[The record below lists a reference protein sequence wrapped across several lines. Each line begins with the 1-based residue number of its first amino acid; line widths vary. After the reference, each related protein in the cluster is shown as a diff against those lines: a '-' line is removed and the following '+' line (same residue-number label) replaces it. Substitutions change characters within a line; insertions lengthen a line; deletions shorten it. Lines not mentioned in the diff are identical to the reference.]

1 MTDLDLCY
9 LSAGEALSRF
19 KNRTLSPVELLRA
32 LIARAE
38 AVEPKVN
45 ALPMKHFEQ
54 ALEQAKK
61 AEAKYMKSDGRVRA
75 LEGIPLA
82 VKDETAM
89 KGWRT
94 TYGSTIFKDNIDTY
108 THPAAERLL
117 KAGVVVHARSA
128 APEFSCAPFAHSK
141 LWGITRTP
149 WNLDYSCGGS
159 SGGAGASLASGTTTL
174 ATGSDIGGSIRIP
187 ASMSGVCGYKPPY
200 GRNPEPGPF
209 NLDQYCHFGPLART
223 VGDIA
228 LFQNVVAGPHPADI
242 VSLRPKL
249 RIPAKL
255 GDIKGW
261 KIALTVD
268 YGCYDVESDVIR
280 QTRAAADVF
289 RQAGATV
296 DEVELGWDREKIAA
310 AGWAHFG
317 AIFATWVARMLAEHR
332 NEMTDYAVHFGE
344 RAMQSKKEDFLA
356 GLEYEVEM
364 YRSFGALMQKYRIL
378 LCPTLPLPA
387 VEAGESYVH
396 RKLII
401 DNKPQESL
409 LHWLTTACFNILS
422 RCPVM
427 SMPSGLASNG
437 VPTGLSIVG
446 RTYDD
451 VGVMRAAA
459 AYEREGGA
467 WYNSPKRRP
476 NL

>member
-1 MTDLDLCY
+1 MADLDLCY
-9 LSAGEALSRF
+9 MSASEALSRF
-19 KNRTLSPVELLRA
+19 RNRSLSPVELLQA

-38 AVEPKVN
+38 EVELKVN
-45 ALPMKHFEQ
+45 ALPMTLYDK
-54 ALEQAKK
+54 ALDAAKK
-61 AEAKYMKSDGRVRA
+61 AEQRYMKTDGRPRA

-82 VKDETAM
+82 VKDETAI
-89 KGWRT
+89 KGLRT
-94 TYGSTIFKDNIDTY
+94 TYGSLIFKDNVDQS

-117 KAGVVVHARSA
+117 KAGAIVHARSA

-200 GRNPEPGPF
+200 GRNPESPPF

-228 LFQNVVAGPHPADI
+228 LFQNVVAGPHPDDI

-249 RIPAKL
+249 RVPANL

-261 KIALTVD
+261 KVALTVD
-268 YGCYDVESDVIR
+268 YGCFDVEPDVIR
-280 QTRAAADVF
+280 QTRAAAEAF
-289 RQAGATV
+289 RAAGAIV
-296 DEVELGWDREKIAA
+296 EEVELGWDREKIAT

-317 AIFATWVARMLAEHR
+317 AIFGTWIARMLAQHR
-332 NEMTDYAVHFGE
+332 DQMTDYAIHFGE
-344 RAMQSKKEDFLA
+344 RAMRSKKEDFLD
-356 GLEYEVEM
+356 GLEYEAEM
-364 YRSFGALMQKYRIL
+364 YANFGRLMQKYRIL

-387 VEAGESYVH
+387 VEAGESYVE
-396 RKLII
+396 RKLVI
-401 DNKPQESL
+401 DNKPQETL

-451 VGVMRAAA
+451 VSVFRAAS
-459 AYEREGGA
+459 AYEREAGA
-467 WYNSPKRRP
+467 WYATPQRRP
-476 NL
+476 AL

>member
-9 LSAGEALSRF
+9 LSGSEALQRF
-19 KNRTLSPVELLRA
+19 RKRTLSPVELLQA

-38 AVEPKVN
+38 QVETKVN
-45 ALPMKHFEQ
+45 ALPMKHYDY
-54 ALEQAKK
+54 ALGEARK
-61 AEAKYMKSDGRVRA
+61 AEARYMKTDGRIRP
-75 LEGIPLA
+75 LEGLALA
-82 VKDETAM
+82 VKDESAI

-94 TYGSTIFKDNIDTY
+94 TFGSLIYKDNIDQV
-108 THPAAERLL
+108 THPCVDRLL
-117 KAGVVVHARSA
+117 KAGAIVHARSA

-187 ASMSGVCGYKPPY
+187 ASMSGVCGYKPPF
-200 GRNPEPGPF
+200 GRNPEGPPF

-223 VGDIA
+223 VADIA
-228 LFQNVVAGPHPADI
+228 LFQNVVAGPHPIDL

-249 RIPAKL
+249 RIPATL

-261 KIALTVD
+261 KIGLTVD
-268 YGCYDVESDVIR
+268 YGCYDVEPDVIR
-280 QTRAAADVF
+280 NTRAAADAF
-289 RQAGATV
+289 REAGAIV
-296 DEVELGWDREKIAA
+296 EEVELGWDREKIAA

-317 AIFATWVARMLAEHR
+317 AIFGTWVARVIAEHR
-332 NEMTDYAVHFGE
+332 DEMTDYAVHFGE
-344 RAMQSKKEDFLA
+344 RANRMKKEDFLA
-356 GLEYEVEM
+356 GLEYEGEM
-364 YRSFGALMQKYRIL
+364 YLSLGKLMQKYRIL

-387 VEAGESYVH
+387 VVAGESYVD
-396 RKLII
+396 RKPII

-409 LHWLTTACFNILS
+409 LHWLTTAVFNILS

-451 VGVMRAAA
+451 VSVFRAAR
-459 AYEREGGA
+459 AYETQAGA
-467 WYNSPKRRP
+467 WYASGDRRP
-476 NL
+476 PL